1 MSEPTETEILNR
13 VLSVPPRFKRRI
25 VALAGPPASGKST
38 LAERLAEILPAA
50 SVVPMDGFH
59 LDNRILSERNL
70 RARKGAPDTFDVAG
84 FYHLL
89 DRLRNEEEVF
99 YPLFDRKRD
108 CAVAGAGRID
118 KTTQTIVAEGNYLL
132 LDTNEWRR
140 LHSFWDVS
148 LYLDVPE
155 TTLRTRLMQRWLDHG
170 FSQQD
175 AETKVDTNDMPNAKM
190 TAQKRINPDMI
201 LKEDLL

>member
-1 MSEPTETEILNR
+1 
-13 VLSVPPRFKRRI
+13 KRRI